1 MRTQAVILKKI
12 PIKEYDELV
21 VCYTDTG
28 GKQIYQAKSVT
39 KPTSVQGGHLDLFNL
54 VDFALISGNGYPIIT
69 GAHSLRAY
77 SRLKNNLAA
86 LAAAYFLLECFDKL
100 IFAGE
105 SDPRLWRFL
114 TARLEFYD
122 QVAENAAADWPLII
136 KSTKTEL
143 LKTLGY
149 DAAVS
154 IEELTGGYFQSLQF
168 AKKVLRWR

>member
-12 PIKEYDELV
+12 PVKEYDALV
-21 VCYTDTG
+21 VCYTDIA
-28 GKQIYQAKSVT
+28 GKQTYQAKSVL
-39 KPTSVQGGHLDLFNL
+39 KPTSVQSGHLDLFNL
-54 VDFALISGNGYPIIT
+54 VDFALIEGNGHAIIT

-105 SDPRLWRFL
+105 PDQKLWRFL

-122 QVAENAAADWPLII
+122 QVAENAAADWSLII

-149 DAAVS
+149 DATAS
-154 IEELTGGYFQSLQF
+154 IEELTGGYFRSLQF
-168 AKKVLRWR
+168 AKKVVG